1 MLTRGVQEGRE
12 GLSEKDGENR
22 KCEDCFTLRE
32 QELLKALERCSLQEL
47 ETPSL
52 DLIIRRSLR
61 TLGRAVSVDRKRQK
75 AHFSGLSSK

>member
-1 MLTRGVQEGRE
+1 MQEEGRE

-22 KCEDCFTLRE
+22 KCKDCFTLRE
-32 QELLKALERCSLQEL
+32 QGLLKALERCSLYEL
-47 ETPSL
+47 ETSSL

-61 TLGRAVSVDRKRQK
+61 KLGRAVSVDRKRQK